1 MVDLLPEALED
12 LLAYG
17 AVALGALGVVADHE
31 PVAVGAVV
39 DPDLLDAQVP
49 GDGVVAALAT
59 ERGARFLAVGAEL
72 LSDDVVS
79 AATLQVAAVA
89 LGAEARGRAPRSHAR
104 GSNRASRRGP
114 CG

>member
-1 MVDLLPEALED
+1 MELRSEALED
-12 LLAYG
+12 LLAHR

-49 GDGVVAALAT
+49 GDGVVAATAT

-72 LSDDVVS
+72 LSDDVVP

-89 LGAEARGRAPRSHAR
+89 LGAEAAVEHPRSRAR
-104 GSNRASRRGP
+104 GSNRASHRGP